1 MKALKAVLD
10 VVVLAYI
17 AFTILLLTSVI
28 EVEAM
33 FEVSAGAEVLD
44 IYKMLVAAGAGLMLV
59 KLLVTNLYIADI
71 SRALYLAQLKINN
84 LKADLYE
91 KRQAFRSNSYKQAHV
106 EETEAA

>member
-1 MKALKAVLD
+1 MKVLKAVLD
-10 VVVLAYI
+10 VVVLAYFV
-17 AFTILLLTSVI
+17 FTIFLLTSVI

-33 FEVSAGAEVLD
+33 FEVSAGTEVLD
-44 IYKMLVAAGAGLMLV
+44 IYKMLVAGSAGLMLV

-71 SRALYLAQLKINN
+71 SRAQHLAQLKINN

-91 KRQAFRSNSYKQAHV
+91 KRQAFRSNSYKQARV